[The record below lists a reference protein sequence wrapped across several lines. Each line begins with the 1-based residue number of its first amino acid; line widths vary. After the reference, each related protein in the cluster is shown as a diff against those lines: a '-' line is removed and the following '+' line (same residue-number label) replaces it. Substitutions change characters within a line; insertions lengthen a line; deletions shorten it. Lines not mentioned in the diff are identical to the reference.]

1 MKTIAWCTS
10 HYKNTFAKEKAKELR
25 RQGYKVKLGSYV
37 KEDGNTYCKIYLVI
51 DFNYHVL
58 KLLDDIKSSVKYGK
72 KDLVEVISGY
82 KDRIKELCREYK
94 KPLRLEYEQHT
105 NTLYA
110 ITNDREFKISLD

>member
-25 RQGYKVKLGSYV
+25 RQGYNVKLGNYI

-58 KLLDDIKSSVKYGK
+58 KILDDIKMSVKYGK
-72 KDLVEVISGY
+72 KDITEAISKY
-82 KDRIKELCREYK
+82 KDKIKELCKEYK
-94 KPLRLEYEQHT
+94 KPLKIEYEKSI

-110 ITNDREFKISLD
+110 ITNDKEFKISLD